1 MQKSHNLDTVREMV
15 ILRKAGLSSRE
26 IAKHLGVSKSSVNE
40 NLNKLN
46 KKAKNKHPTEKY
58 LFLDVETSPDIA
70 VTFKRFKANLSQDN
84 ILQDGGSI
92 ISISWRWLGDD
103 KAQGLAMSPEE
114 ALLNNDSRLCSVL
127 WSLIEEADVII
138 GHNVD
143 NFDLPIIKARMV
155 INNFAALK
163 KVRTIDTLK
172 LARQM
177 RFPSNRLGSLGVIL
191 GEGDKASHSGIK
203 TWIGCMSGEQEA
215 LDEMLVYNIEDVD
228 LLFRVYMRLRNHDA
242 RPVNAGLFTDSEEQ
256 TCPVCGSTDIDETGN
271 TVYTPLNEFKEHV
284 CNDCGTRSRSRT
296 AVTTKQKRKNL
307 LS

>member
-1 MQKSHNLDTVREMV
+1 MNNHTET
-15 ILRKAGLSSRE
+15 ILSRIVALKQQGLASRE
-26 IAKHLGVSKSSVNE
+26 IGSKLGISKSTVN
-40 NLNKLN
+40 NHLS
-46 KKAKNKHPTEKY
+46 KNNQPTSRY
-58 LFLDVETSPDIA
+58 LLLDVETSPDIA

-84 ILQDGGSI
+84 ILQDGGSL
-92 ISISWRWLGDD
+92 ISISWRWMGES
-103 KAQGLAMSPEE
+103 KAQGVAMTPEE
-114 ALLNNDSRLCSVL
+114 ALQNNDKRLCAIL
-127 WSLIEEADVII
+127 FALIEQADVIV

-155 INNFAALK
+155 INKFAPIK

-203 TWIGCMSGEQEA
+203 TWIGCLNGDQDA

-228 LLFRVYMRLRNHDA
+228 LLYRVYMRLRNHDA
-242 RPVNAGLFTDSEEQ
+242 RPLNAGLFTDNVELK
-256 TCPVCGSTDIDETGN
+256 CPVCGSTDIEDSGN

-284 CNDCGTRSRSRT
+284 CNDCGARSRSRT
-296 AVTTKQKRKNL
+296 ALTTKQKRKSL